1 MRWQAS
7 GRNDLSSSRTSGRPA
22 LTCTGMP
29 QEAATDATNNA
40 AAFIIGV
47 IAMWIID
54 IVVGRLMMLVKSFDK
69 E

>member
-1 MRWQAS
+1 
-7 GRNDLSSSRTSGRPA
+7 
-22 LTCTGMP
+22 MP